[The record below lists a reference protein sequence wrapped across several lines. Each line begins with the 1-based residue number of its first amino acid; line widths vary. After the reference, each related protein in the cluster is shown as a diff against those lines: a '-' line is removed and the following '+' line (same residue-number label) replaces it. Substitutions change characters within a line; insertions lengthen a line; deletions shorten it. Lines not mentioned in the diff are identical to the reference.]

1 MAAAALAARK
11 WKTNQTA
18 KSSQTLFQHNFTAL
32 AESADFAESLVKNQ
46 LLKAASQ
53 IQSLAEKKQDEFAT
67 LPQSMCEKSERK
79 AAEDLFLQ
87 ERLFKMSDPITDAT
101 HFASA
106 WMPVKATLGRTNIF
120 FTTTIKDGTQDDEI
134 LIENMPLPLID
145 WIQCG
150 SLTKISDTPLV
161 WKVVA
166 EPGPKDTGRV
176 KKVLSQGIKR
186 AENKGGTD
194 SGHKFLRLKLVLS
207 RMFGSTAIQKKIAMV
222 HGIAVQPPPNYQGA
236 HALQTLETSC
246 GQYLRLSVNC
256 SGSCHLFSLEFV
268 HADRNLPPQTFH
280 VLICSQKATRC
291 AFLPKKMIRR
301 KVNGDITD
309 GLNG

>member
-11 WKTNQTA
+11 WTKTNQLA
-18 KSSQTLFQHNFTAL
+18 KPSQSVSQHNFTAL
-32 AESADFAESLVKNQ
+32 SESADFAEGLVKNQ
-46 LLKAASQ
+46 LLKAASR

-67 LPQSMCEKSERK
+67 LPQSMCEKSERE

-87 ERLFKMSDPITDAT
+87 EHLFKMSDPITDAT

-120 FTTTIKDGTQDDEI
+120 FTTTIKDATQNDEI

-150 SLTKISDTPLV
+150 SLTKISDSPLV

-176 KKVLSQGIKR
+176 KKILSQGTKKGD
-186 AENKGGTD
+186 NKDGTD

-207 RMFGSTAIQKKIAMV
+207 RMFGSTAIQKKIAKV
-222 HGIAVQPPPNYQGA
+222 QGIAVQPPPNYQCA

-246 GQYLRLSVNC
+246 GQYLRLSVHC
-256 SGSCHLFSLEFV
+256 SGSCHLFSLGFV
-268 HADRNLPPQTFH
+268 HSD
-280 VLICSQKATRC
+280 
-291 AFLPKKMIRR
+291 
-301 KVNGDITD
+301 
-309 GLNG
+309 